1 MQLNFKGGIDESF
14 IQIQPY
20 GLQSHELRWY
30 WSELADS
37 TIPDVHKNGSGKT
50 MDINKPHET
59 TRHDGKFS
67 QKPKKPIS
75 M

>member
-1 MQLNFKGGIDESF
+1 MQLNFKGGIDDSL
-14 IQIQPY
+14 IQIQPC

-50 MDINKPHET
+50 MDINKPHEAR
-59 TRHDGKFS
+59 RHDGKFS